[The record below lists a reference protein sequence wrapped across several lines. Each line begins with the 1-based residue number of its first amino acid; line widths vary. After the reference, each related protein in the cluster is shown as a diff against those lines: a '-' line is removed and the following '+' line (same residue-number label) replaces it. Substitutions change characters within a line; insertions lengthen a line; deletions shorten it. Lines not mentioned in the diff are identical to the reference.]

1 MISGIFLRRHSPL
14 LVEWHEEV
22 SVCAYEPEGSWRGNL
37 LRASTPRCIPD
48 ELLACPIAVL
58 LSPPMPILTTVRVA
72 IRPLLLI
79 ALMLWQ
85 SMAWLTPFAIEA
97 RGEQIAHM
105 TVHQQDRDHHH
116 HDDASL
122 HLSSDADS
130 GPHFHADDGFQ
141 PSALDAVTSTMA
153 FDAPSDA
160 APVARDVWPPTVF
173 LDGLLRPPSARA

>member
-1 MISGIFLRRHSPL
+1 
-14 LVEWHEEV
+14 VQ
-22 SVCAYEPEGSWRGNL
+22 
-37 LRASTPRCIPD
+37 
-48 ELLACPIAVL
+48 
-58 LSPPMPILTTVRVA
+58 A
-72 IRPLLLI
+72 ITRSLLLI

-85 SMAWLTPFAIEA
+85 SMAWLTPIAIEA

-141 PSALDAVTSTMA
+141 PPALDALTSTMA

-160 APVARDVWPPTVF
+160 APMARDVWPPTVF